1 MPLCT
6 VMLTNKTKI
15 LRISIG
21 LIYIWFGML
30 KFFKGYSPAESLAI
44 DTIAILTF
52 KLIPSAVSI
61 ILLAIIEVVIGLLL
75 VFNTFAKQAIIAT
88 LIHLACT
95 FVPLFAFTDL
105 SFTKAPYAYTLLG
118 QYIFKNI
125 ALMAALWLIYPTKK
139 SES

>member
-1 MPLCT
+1 MISNRLS
-6 VMLTNKTKI
+6 V

-44 DTIAILTF
+44 DTIDIITF
-52 KLIPSAVSI
+52 STIPHSVSI
-61 ILLAIIEVVIGLLL
+61 ILLAILEVLIGVFLTFNIFLKQTIMVTLGHL
-75 VFNTFAKQAIIAT
+75 V
-88 LIHLACT
+88 CT
-95 FVPLFAFTDL
+95 FVPLFAFIPL

-125 ALMAALWLIYPTKK
+125 ALMAGLWVLYPSKK
-139 SES
+139 G